1 MTLVLPIVILTS
13 LSVTFVSVIAIHHY
27 FINELT
33 DRIMNIREKEKE
45 NKYINEIIKIKKKRK
60 NSLIKRKR
68 KTSVLSKKDG
78 LKSIFHH

>member
-1 MTLVLPIVILTS
+1 MTLVLPIIILTS
-13 LSVTFVSVIAIHHY
+13 ISITCVSVIAIHHY

-33 DRIMNIREKEKE
+33 LSVRDIREKEKE
-45 NKYINEIIKIKKKRK
+45 NKYVNEIIKIKKKRK
-60 NSLIKRKR
+60 NSIIKKKR